1 MLEFYMS
8 YIHIYRKN
16 SEFYKYD
23 TYIKQ
28 ILNFINMTYIGKNI
42 KLNGTDN
49 SKSLE
54 DTYNKN
60 VLDKSY
66 TVWWDAIS
74 IIP

>member
-66 TVWWDAIS
+66 TV
-74 IIP
+74 

>member
-1 MLEFYMS
+1 MKM
-8 YIHIYRKN
+8 N
-16 SEFYKYD
+16 
-23 TYIKQ
+23 TKQ

-60 VLDKSY
+60 VLDKSFIQFDEMQLVLY
-66 TVWWDAIS
+66 LNIYAQNS
-74 IIP
+74 KMNQSM